1 MGKCPLSL
9 LSELRDSS
17 SSLQFTVLKPFSI
30 GSQEYIMEI
39 KVPRIQKAFDWLGME
54 NGENF
59 LLPEEHCSTR
69 DVFQAR
75 LDHMRLE
82 MKRIESLERIFPL
95 LSAII
100 GEIGNNAFDHN
111 LGNWKDE
118 KGIYFAYDLN
128 ERFVIIADRGRGML
142 ATLKPVKP
150 EIKTENEAIRVGF
163 TEIISGRAPESR
175 GNGLKFVEAVVRDHG
190 LKVYFYSG
198 NGMYEINNGIHEGN
212 DRKSL
217 HGVLAI
223 LSF

>member
-1 MGKCPLSL
+1 MDILNPK
-9 LSELRDSS
+9 
-17 SSLQFTVLKPFSI
+17 
-30 GSQEYIMEI
+30 
-39 KVPRIQKAFDWLGME
+39 IQKAFDWLGME

-59 LLPEEHCSTR
+59 LLSEEHCPTR
-69 DVFQAR
+69 DIFQGR

-95 LSAII
+95 LSAIA
-100 GEIGNNAFDHN
+100 GEVGNNAFDHN
-111 LGNWKDE
+111 LGNWSDE
-118 KGIYFAYDLN
+118 KGVYFAYDLS
-128 ERFVIIADRGRGML
+128 ERFVIVADRGRGML

-150 EIKTENEAIRVGF
+150 ELKTENEAIRVGF

-175 GNGLKFVEAVVRDHG
+175 GNGLKFVESAVQEHG

-198 NGMYEINNGIHEGN
+198 DGMYIINNGIHEGD